1 MNSRKEY
8 LETLIDQGSAADVI
22 PKSELAEMRVLAR
35 TLGVY
40 DTDLGE
46 AFMYLVD
53 VASDMQGLLDRKIVA
68 AKKELSLQDSDK

>member
-35 TLGVY
+35 TMCVY

-53 VASDMQGLLDRKIVA
+53 VASDMQELLDRKIVA

>member
-1 MNSRKEY
+1 MNSRREY

-22 PKSELAEMRVLAR
+22 SKSELAEMRVLAR

-53 VASDMQGLLDRKIVA
+53 VASDMQELLDRKIVA

>member
-1 MNSRKEY
+1 MNSRREY

-22 PKSELAEMRVLAR
+22 SKSELAEMRVLAR

-40 DTDLGE
+40 ETDLGE

>member
-22 PKSELAEMRVLAR
+22 SKSELAEMRVLAR

-53 VASDMQGLLDRKIVA
+53 VASDMQELLDRKIVA

>member
-1 MNSRKEY
+1 MC
-8 LETLIDQGSAADVI
+8 
-22 PKSELAEMRVLAR
+22 
-35 TLGVY
+35 VY

-53 VASDMQGLLDRKIVA
+53 VASDMQELLDRKIVA

>member
-1 MNSRKEY
+1 MNSRREY

-22 PKSELAEMRVLAR
+22 SKSELAEMRVLAR

>member
-68 AKKELSLQDSDK
+68 AKKELAEH

>member
-53 VASDMQGLLDRKIVA
+53 VASDMQELLDRKIVA

>member
-22 PKSELAEMRVLAR
+22 SKSELAEMRVLAR

>member
-22 PKSELAEMRVLAR
+22 SKSELAEMRVLAR

-53 VASDMQGLLDRKIVA
+53 VASDMQELLDRKIVA
-68 AKKELSLQDSDK
+68 AKKELAEH